1 MMLDLIKE
9 ILDELTIISSANS
22 MMEMANWFPTKT
34 GIPYAIWYGRV
45 GGQHGPRIKV
55 SNIKGK
61 MSDDCFVMSVSKQ
74 PMVLTPTNCKVAP
87 DVVTDISDWIVL
99 NYDILMQMWQM
110 YETGDGDLD
119 LLSVQLLKI

>member
-61 MSDDCFVMSVSKQ
+61 MSPDCFVISVSKT
-74 PMVLTPTNCKVAP
+74 PTVLTPKSCKLAQSEVA
-87 DVVTDISDWIVL
+87 DILDWVML
-99 NYDILMQMWQM
+99 NYDTLMQLWQV
-110 YETGDGDLD
+110 YETGTGFSAP
-119 LLSVQLLKI
+119 LLQQLQKI